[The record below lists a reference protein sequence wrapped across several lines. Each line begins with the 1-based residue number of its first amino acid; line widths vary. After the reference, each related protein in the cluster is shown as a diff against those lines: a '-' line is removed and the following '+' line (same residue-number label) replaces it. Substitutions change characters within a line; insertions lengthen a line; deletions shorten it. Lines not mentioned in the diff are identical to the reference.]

1 MNVPETRMK
10 RSAATALIC
19 CLALIG
25 CDLPSSPGMLPLRVS
40 ASVQEASADAAAA
53 GALPIAYEIAN
64 RGRSSLLL
72 GACAGQPLVAVERQ
86 DGGDWVNVSAGICQ
100 TNLDMTPIQLAAGA
114 TLHGVHLIQAGPGS
128 YRVVAVAYGS
138 DGESSVRV
146 VSNIVTVRQ

>member
-1 MNVPETRMK
+1 MK
-10 RSAATALIC
+10 RSFVATLVCCGAL
-19 CLALIG
+19 LG
-25 CDLPSSPGMLPLRVS
+25 CDLPFSPGMLPLRVT
-40 ASVQEASADAAAA
+40 ASVQEPPADATAA

-72 GACAGQPLVAVERQ
+72 GACDGRPLVAVERQ

-100 TNLDMTPIQLAAGA
+100 THLDMTPIQLAAGA
-114 TLHGVHLIQAGPGS
+114 TLHGVRLIQAGPGS

-146 VSNIVTVRQ
+146 VSNIVTVPQ